1 MDKIEIFTNVIT
13 FIGVIV
19 SLVLGIIGIVFTQQ
33 QIALYNKQ
41 ALKKISG
48 SNWTITCTIRDRT
61 IYMLCEKG
69 LLIIPKQRANGFEE
83 IAYATE
89 AAEKMYEYIMQKE
102 G

>member
-1 MDKIEIFTNVIT
+1 
-13 FIGVIV
+13 
-19 SLVLGIIGIVFTQQ
+19 
-33 QIALYNKQ
+33 
-41 ALKKISG
+41 
-48 SNWTITCTIRDRT
+48 
-61 IYMLCEKG
+61 MLCEKG